1 MRILVVYGSKRG
13 GTAGLAAMI
22 GSALE
27 SADVIADV
35 TPASTVRSLE
45 GYDAV
50 IVGGAVYMH
59 RWHKDARRFVRRHA
73 AELAALPVWLFS
85 SGPLDDSATRGV
97 IEPVEQAKQ
106 AMRQC
111 HARGHMTFG
120 GRLSPY
126 VRGFAA
132 GAMAKQM
139 AGDWRDRTHVNRW
152 VREILGQPGQ
162 SGQSGQPGQSGR
174 PADPPTRAA
183 AQRAPAMPTARAAV
197 R

>member
-152 VREILGQPGQ
+152 VREILGQPGR
-162 SGQSGQPGQSGR
+162 PAR
-174 PADPPTRAA
+174 PADPLTRAA
-183 AQRAPAMPTARAAV
+183 PQRAPAMPTARAAV